1 MTTVKR
7 YVIYCNEEA
16 YKDGGAKHL
25 ELLEKLT
32 NVQVRAFRKA
42 HKLIS
47 WLEKRETQ
55 NQRPC
60 FLLSTWREARPCI
73 QAFAKDPNLISMVK
87 MIITCESAKQVHHV
101 KRWVGLQ
108 PTQMPFAIDIAQEA
122 EALKLIQEAVSMEYN
137 YRHREITEL
146 PLSSLALKML
156 QMPEPAKIK
165 SDNGRLVSTLPAFGV
180 YSRAGF
186 FSQMDIFD
194 ATSDVLLEKKIY
206 EPASSHTSAST
217 SDGNGATPYF
227 CSSNS
232 SWSNSSSL
240 RWSCLWGEYF
250 QRLQCA
256 VRLFR
261 SREDTTLLSSGST
274 WKKRPHGLFF
284 IQEG

>member
-16 YKDGGAKHL
+16 YKDGGSKHL
-25 ELLEKLT
+25 EFLEKLT
-32 NVQVRAFRKA
+32 NVQIRAFRKA

-108 PTQMPFAIDIAQEA
+108 PTQMPFPIDIAQDA
-122 EALKLIQEAVSMEYN
+122 EALEIIQEAVSMEYN
-137 YRHREITEL
+137 YRDKEITEL

-165 SDNGRLVSTLPAFGV
+165 SDKGRLVSTLPALGV
-180 YSRAGF
+180 YSPAGF
-186 FSQMDIFD
+186 FKQMDVFD
-194 ATSDVLLEKKIY
+194 ETSDILLDKKNY
-206 EPASSHTSAST
+206 EGYSHASAST
-217 SDGNGATPYF
+217 SEGNITTPYF
-227 CSSNS
+227 GASNG
-232 SWSNSSSL
+232 SWSNSSS
-240 RWSCLWGEYF
+240 
-250 QRLQCA
+250 
-256 VRLFR
+256 FR
-261 SREDTTLLSSGST
+261 
-274 WKKRPHGLFF
+274 
-284 IQEG
+284 